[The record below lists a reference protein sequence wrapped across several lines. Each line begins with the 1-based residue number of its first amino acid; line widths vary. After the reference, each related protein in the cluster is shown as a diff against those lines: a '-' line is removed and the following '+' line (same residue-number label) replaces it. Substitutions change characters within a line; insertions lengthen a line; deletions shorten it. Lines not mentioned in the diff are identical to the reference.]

1 MRALALIC
9 FVCSVEDENTE
20 SLLALVEKYFDLKIV
35 GSICSVALES
45 WGLLASSLSD
55 DELAGDDTID
65 RCVKAIASRLSN
77 RRAHETDAFV

>member
-1 MRALALIC
+1 MQALALIC

-20 SLLALVEKYFDLKIV
+20 TLLVLFEKYFDLKIV

-55 DELAGDDTID
+55 EELIGDEYVD
-65 RCVKAIASRLSN
+65 RY
-77 RRAHETDAFV
+77 E

>member
-1 MRALALIC
+1 MQALALIC

-20 SLLALVEKYFDLKIV
+20 TLLALFEKYFDLKIV

-55 DELAGDDTID
+55 EELIGDEYVD
-65 RCVKAIASRLSN
+65 RY
-77 RRAHETDAFV
+77 E